1 MSTTALVIVVAC
13 VVVVLLAVAAVLVQ
27 QANRRR
33 PLRQQF
39 GPEYDRTV
47 EATGGTKEAEIE
59 LRARTQQ
66 RDKLNIRPLS
76 AAQRD
81 TYEQDWRQVQADFV
95 DVPVQSLSRADTLV
109 LSVMVGRGYPMQ
121 DFDQQADLISVDHPI
136 VVDHYRRAHGI
147 YLATQSGPIST
158 EQLRQAFISYRAL
171 FEELLDERSS
181 ATR

>member
-1 MSTTALVIVVAC
+1 
-13 VVVVLLAVAAVLVQ
+13 
-27 QANRRR
+27 
-33 PLRQQF
+33 
-39 GPEYDRTV
+39 
-47 EATGGTKEAEIE
+47 
-59 LRARTQQ
+59 
-66 RDKLNIRPLS
+66 
-76 AAQRD
+76 
-81 TYEQDWRQVQADFV
+81 
-95 DVPVQSLSRADTLV
+95 
-109 LSVMVGRGYPMQ
+109 MQ